1 MPDSTSPQ
9 NLVKLSSRDYNAFIM
24 RQLWLLCY
32 VIHKVAV
39 VWSLIN
45 VCSFHKHRQGRRD
58 IHIHVTRLPRLA
70 QHQPDVRGCH
80 KLIYLPAFLK
90 PSNDGFRS
98 FDKLIAATDIKAKGG
113 REGAG
118 KINTKLML
126 SVAVLSYLT

>member
-1 MPDSTSPQ
+1 M
-9 NLVKLSSRDYNAFIM
+9 
-24 RQLWLLCY
+24 
-32 VIHKVAV
+32 
-39 VWSLIN
+39 
-45 VCSFHKHRQGRRD
+45 
-58 IHIHVTRLPRLA
+58 
-70 QHQPDVRGCH
+70 RGCH